1 MALRELY
8 QQLILDHGRNPRC
21 FGSLEEPCCSQH
33 AHNPVCGDELT
44 LTARVGSTIEDL
56 KFSGQGCAISVAS
69 ASLMCEQL
77 RGADAANALKK
88 IQHFLSLLTNSDA
101 AADGLGKL
109 EVFAGVKDYPA
120 RVKCATLAWH
130 ALEAILNN
138 ETNKLISTE

>member
-1 MALRELY
+1 
-8 QQLILDHGRNPRC
+8 
-21 FGSLEEPCCSQH
+21 
-33 AHNPVCGDELT
+33 
-44 LTARVGSTIEDL
+44 
-56 KFSGQGCAISVAS
+56 
-69 ASLMCEQL
+69 MCEQL

-101 AADGLGKL
+101 TADGLGKL